1 MAETMQAHRCRSC
14 EASSSICQSL
24 ELSLAATSSQ
34 PVEPAR
40 RFGRGKLDRGWPE
53 WLVVLAERAGTMA
66 CRGKLDRGWPERLFV
81 LAERAGT
88 IGWSSW
94 LVELARFAGPRALQA
109 IHSGSLGR
117 RAGMIGWSSWLVEL
131 ARFAGRRALP
141 RSLEQARG
149 C

>member
-1 MAETMQAHRCRSC
+1 M
-14 EASSSICQSL
+14 
-24 ELSLAATSSQ
+24 AATSSQ

-94 LVELARFAGPRALQA
+94 LVELARFAGRQTRECKLVAGQAEFANFVAKTKVRHIAL
-109 IHSGSLGR
+109 H
-117 RAGMIGWSSWLVEL
+117 VE
-131 ARFAGRRALP
+131 
-141 RSLEQARG
+141 
-149 C
+149 